1 MTDVCRPAVLHSV
14 APCRTSHSSVAF
26 SDADSVAMGHS
37 LPGACDPRAARR
49 NRWRPDTRQIIM
61 KILLSAADDGDRPH
75 RSRRL
80 RRRRHQDRR
89 RPRERAAVLERAHR
103 SADASGTYPEFDAT
117 DYSFVLE
124 QQCYCPLTGPVKV
137 TVEDGEVT
145 SAVIVKGGNGI
156 KKGSEAPEYLHLTI
170 NDVIAHANDT
180 SAAKIDVD
188 WPEGQDWPSTV
199 AVDQIENAVDD
210 EVTYVIRDV
219 RISG

>member
-1 MTDVCRPAVLHSV
+1 
-14 APCRTSHSSVAF
+14 
-26 SDADSVAMGHS
+26 
-37 LPGACDPRAARR
+37 
-49 NRWRPDTRQIIM
+49 M
-61 KILLSAADDGDRPH
+61 KILLSAAVTAIALTALAGCGDDDTKT
-75 RSRRL
+75 
-80 RRRRHQDRR
+80 
-89 RPRERAAVLERAHR
+89 AADPA
-103 SADASGTYPEFDAT
+103 SAPPSSSEPTDPPTVGTYPELDAT

-137 TVEDGEVT
+137 TVEDGEIT
-145 SAVIVKGGNGI
+145 SAVIVKGGNGM
-156 KKGSEAPEYLHLTI
+156 KKGTEAPEYLHLTI

-219 RISG
+219 QISG